1 MFGDARRYL
10 VLPLHSGVPPQ
21 QQRLVFRRPPNGA
34 RKIVCATNIAE
45 TSVTIEDVTHV
56 VDSGLVKKKTYDP
69 LTKA

>member
-1 MFGDARRYL
+1 MCE
-10 VLPLHSGVPPQ
+10 SQ
-21 QQRLVFRRPPNGA
+21 A

-69 LTKA
+69 LTKVGGGGGGGGGGARVALVALLVE